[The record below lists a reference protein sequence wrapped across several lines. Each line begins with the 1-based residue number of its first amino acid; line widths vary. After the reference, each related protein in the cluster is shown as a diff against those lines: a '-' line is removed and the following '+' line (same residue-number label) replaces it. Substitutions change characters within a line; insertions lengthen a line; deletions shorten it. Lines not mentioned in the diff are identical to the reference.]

1 VTEWQSAEDRNSRE
15 KIDRARQAAEQLFK
29 PAQRTAGAD
38 LPVSA
43 QNGPNGPVSSE
54 QPPRRQPRIFVTA
67 PRVPMNAPVQ
77 SAVKAAPIARKTVTR
92 RARTVP
98 PAQIGRVRALA
109 TYGMTPAQVAE
120 LYGVTVG
127 EIERIIRGTP
137 GYSGKSR

>member
-1 VTEWQSAEDRNSRE
+1 VTEWQSADDRNGRE

-29 PAQRTAGAD
+29 PTQRTAGVD

-43 QNGPNGPVSSE
+43 QNGPDGPVSSE
-54 QPPRRQPRIFVTA
+54 QPPRRQPRIFVTP
-67 PRVPMNAPVQ
+67 PRVPMIAPVE
-77 SAVKAAPIARKTVTR
+77 SAVEAEPVAHKTVTRR

-98 PAQIGRVRALA
+98 PAQVGRVRALT

-127 EIERIIRGTP
+127 EIERIVGGP

>member
-1 VTEWQSAEDRNSRE
+1 MTEWQAAEDRNSRE

-29 PAQRTAGAD
+29 PAQRTAGAN

-43 QNGPNGPVSSE
+43 QSGPNGPVSSE

-92 RARTVP
+92 RGARSVP
-98 PAQIGRVRALA
+98 PAQIGRVRALT

-127 EIERIIRGTP
+127 EIERIIRGP

>member
-1 VTEWQSAEDRNSRE
+1 VTEWQAADDRNSRE

-29 PAQRTAGAD
+29 PTQRTAGAD

-43 QNGPNGPVSSE
+43 QNGPVSPE
-54 QPPRRQPRIFVTA
+54 QPPRRQPRIFATP
-67 PRVPMNAPVQ
+67 PRVPINAPVQ
-77 SAVKAAPIARKTVTR
+77 SAVKAAPLARKTVIRR

-98 PAQIGRVRALA
+98 PAQIGRVRALT

-127 EIERIIRGTP
+127 EIERIIRGP
-137 GYSGKSR
+137 GYSGKSQ